1 MRRVESVSIYQGR
14 EYHPRGELQSEFIF
28 VLDCGLKCGRW
39 IKPQFAKVRF
49 QQFYQPRHALAGA
62 IRRSLHI
69 LPQVR
74 HIWQAGMVPGDGKGC
89 WEKVRMVLRGLPE
102 GECSPVDRVVCF

>member
-1 MRRVESVSIYQGR
+1 
-14 EYHPRGELQSEFIF
+14 
-28 VLDCGLKCGRW
+28 
-39 IKPQFAKVRF
+39 FAKVRF

-102 GECSPVDRVVCF
+102 GECSPVDRVVCFRPGLAVLAEVFLELVAILAEVVEQASGFG